1 MVFLSFTRSGTCF
14 ANQNSIT
21 TLHLWGPTPKQ
32 VELLG
37 AERDDGAQWERNKSI
52 GVETNIYMYMYMYMY
67 NIHRYM
73 YMYNDI
79 YILVTVY
86 LLGWFEFP
94 SPKMNTAILRD
105 SQISWMGVSRNLPW
119 LLKNHFWMVFCKERS
134 FPIAP
139 LMTGASVF
147 EVKRRPRAA
156 RENVM
161 VIDFRSPSVWFKVW
175 VKTHKLCLMN
185 IQKSSKISRILHL
198 ALAAVV
204 REAGPCCRHWCC
216 SRGLQPWADDRCT

>member
-1 MVFLSFTRSGTCF
+1 
-14 ANQNSIT
+14 
-21 TLHLWGPTPKQ
+21 
-32 VELLG
+32 
-37 AERDDGAQWERNKSI
+37 
-52 GVETNIYMYMYMYMY
+52 
-67 NIHRYM
+67 M

-79 YILVTVY
+79 YISILVTVY
-86 LLGWFEFP
+86 LLKWFEFP
-94 SPKMNTAILRD
+94 NLLLILK
-105 SQISWMGVSRNLPW
+105 SVGWELASRNLPW

-216 SRGLQPWADDRCT
+216 SRGRQPWADDRCT